1 MGINLRELFVN
12 RRSRKKKNIIY
23 RCVTFII
30 DYHHFP
36 KVVCKLCARSFS
48 VQEKSRYKVA
58 CNGLIFF
65 ALCLVD
71 QPGLCLLY
79 TSDAA
84 DD

>member
-1 MGINLRELFVN
+1 MGMNRKELLPIEET
-12 RRSRKKKNIIY
+12 RRKKNFIY

-65 ALCLVD
+65 VLCFVD
-71 QPGLCLLY
+71 QPGLEPG
-79 TSDAA
+79 TSRL
-84 DD
+84 